1 MPFKLTAYKIRS
13 STLFETI
20 VALLILMISFSS
32 GMVIYQ
38 KVMAGKPNAQHLSIG
53 IVGDRMADSLQNV
66 RDYSSR
72 TLKINDFNAD
82 LNYHLHSEFPELR
95 IMVLAF
101 YNADGRVLWKT
112 ERLIP
117 KAYDEN

>member
-1 MPFKLTAYKIRS
+1 MACKIKS

-38 KVMAGKPNAQHLSIG
+38 KVMGSKPNAQQLSMNIYG
-53 IVGDRMADSLQNV
+53 NYLADSLMNV
-66 RDYSSR
+66 NDYTNRS
-72 TLKINDFNAD
+72 LKANDFNAD
-82 LNYHLHSEFPELR
+82 INYHLHSDRPDLTIMELT
-95 IMVLAF
+95 F
-101 YNADGRVLWKT
+101 YNAEGHMVWKT

-117 KAYDEN
+117 REYGKD